1 MGFNRDLLGFNRGLM
16 GLKRG
21 LMGFNRMF
29 DYCQINNT
37 VFNRDL
43 NPQTSSK
50 YGEDDI
56 SWLRSLVA

>member
-21 LMGFNRMF
+21 L

-56 SWLRSLVA
+56 SWLRSLVV